1 MNHSALSREHVHLN
15 LHWSGDVWN
24 TSFSFSSAVMTLS
37 NSAFAALLDLTVFFG
52 VVIVVLTFNCWGF
65 QTFYVTYRLQ
75 SEDQIRSSYLL
86 SFVPMR
92 EEALTYVFMLHNRAY
107 MSQGT
112 LERALKRWNMSYE
125 REMFEGTKDTWCQ
138 IFEATRYVWCQLS
151 D

>member
-52 VVIVVLTFNCWGF
+52 VAIVVLTFNCWGF

-75 SEDQIRSSYLL
+75 KWRSNSFIL
-86 SFVPMR
+86 SVVVCPYAR
-92 EEALTYVFMLHNRAY
+92 RSLDVCLYVTQSCVHVAGNSGKSAKTMKHV
-107 MSQGT
+107 
-112 LERALKRWNMSYE
+112 YE